1 MIFAR
6 RFEIFFI
13 FFSARGIPASDR
25 LQNNLSGGFIVNSFW
40 KKVAGSLALTM
51 LVPFGAMAAEDSI
64 SFNKAPADIL
74 VEATDGIVDEE
85 LAKAIVDYREKNG
98 PFKTASD
105 LRKVPGMTAVT
116 FGMLGPVEDNGDVVY
131 EAEIPTGMHSY

>member
-6 RFEIFFI
+6 WFEIFSFLL
-13 FFSARGIPASDR
+13 FV
-25 LQNNLSGGFIVNSFW
+25 LSLFRAACRITFQEVFVVNSFW
-40 KKVAGSLALTM
+40 KKAAGSLVLTM

-85 LAKAIVDYREKNG
+85 LAKAIVAYREKNG

-105 LRKVPGMTAVT
+105 LRKVPGMTSVT
-116 FGMLGPVEDNGDVVY
+116 FGMLGPVEEDGDVVY
-131 EAEIPTGMHSY
+131 EAVIPTGMHSY